1 MKSNETNITA
11 YEIMFKDYPDVV
23 GVKELS
29 SMLGMCDK
37 KIYQLIKHG
46 NIPTIPCGRIIK
58 VVGHCKAYSC
68 AHNDCADASENVPE
82 HIRRTLF
89 LCAEFSE
96 KVEFF
101 LCAVLLHILRL
112 DSMFYKF
119 CVVSVHKYYL
129 LKVCFGLYV
138 DTKKRSGR
146 F

>member
-58 VVGHCKAYSC
+58 VAKINVIRYVLESDVTFNQKQIKKNGG
-68 AHNDCADASENVPE
+68 EN
-82 HIRRTLF
+82 R
-89 LCAEFSE
+89 
-96 KVEFF
+96 
-101 LCAVLLHILRL
+101 
-112 DSMFYKF
+112 
-119 CVVSVHKYYL
+119 
-129 LKVCFGLYV
+129 
-138 DTKKRSGR
+138 
-146 F
+146 